1 MCGECGN
8 KNTSSPIP
16 IFILSGPGMRL
27 HTALYTSHSC
37 CRKWNR
43 MREWEGDAS
52 LSRIVAGH
60 CQQLLLLRQ
69 GWHCPLLVICHLRI
83 ERERERDREGGS
95 DSDVKPTGPNKHPC
109 YAHMEGDDIEPMTRI
124 WAWCLYTSCF
134 INKLL
139 LESGHQPWTIWL
151 VQIATMLDTGLEG
164 NDIEP
169 TWRQGYGPGAYIRLA
184 SETSYYWSRS
194 PTLVTMEPFANSYHA
209 GYSPGGRWYWITTRI
224 WASIRV
230 WIPLP
235 PSPYHT
241 HTHADVQIIIHMYDN
256 IRMIS
261 TIAFCV
267 LLSSFSSFLAI
278 SRLRSLNKEDDENII
293 LLITYDMQRQKGK
306 A

>member
-1 MCGECGN
+1 
-8 KNTSSPIP
+8 
-16 IFILSGPGMRL
+16 
-27 HTALYTSHSC
+27 
-37 CRKWNR
+37 
-43 MREWEGDAS
+43 
-52 LSRIVAGH
+52 
-60 CQQLLLLRQ
+60 
-69 GWHCPLLVICHLRI
+69 
-83 ERERERDREGGS
+83 
-95 DSDVKPTGPNKHPC
+95 
-109 YAHMEGDDIEPMTRI
+109 
-124 WAWCLYTSCF
+124 
-134 INKLL
+134 
-139 LESGHQPWTIWL
+139 
-151 VQIATMLDTGLEG
+151 MLDTGLEG

-293 LLITYDMQRQKGK
+293 LLITYDMQRRKGK
-306 A
+306 ALSTLHSPVSQSLRKSLILQVTKYWMVGELVSSFWSLAVCKNESSHPILQVASDQKLEPGKAWEWG